1 MEVVQVTNPV
11 APAAAMAATILV
23 VDDSRI
29 NLKAVSRMLEG
40 HFRVLTAESG
50 VAALAIAAQ
59 SPPPDLILL
68 DVMMPEMD
76 GYEVMERLRA
86 RDATRAIPVIFVTAR
101 VTDEDE
107 QHGLSLGAADYIT
120 KPFSPAILLARIRN
134 HLQLKRAQDAL
145 RDHNAN
151 LEASV
156 TERTAALRAVLDSA
170 DQLIA
175 MISPEGAIL
184 AINRIG
190 AEQFQ
195 ATPARLSGRNL
206 FDLLPP
212 EFGIPVSDQIAEVI
226 RTDHTSEVDA
236 AWDDRIFHVTVYPV
250 PGLPLRVVV
259 YASDVT
265 DGVAA
270 EADLRKEREQLA
282 TSLAHQRELNRK
294 LEEAQN
300 QLLQSEKMAS
310 LGQLAAGVAHELNNP
325 IGFVRSNVSTLEG
338 YLGGI
343 FEIIAAYDEHAA
355 AALSPEA
362 AAALVDLK
370 RKKDFDFLR
379 EDIFQLLAESK
390 DGLFRVQEIVQNLK
404 DFSRVGEA
412 GWGWADIHACID
424 STLNIIWNELKYK
437 CTVVK
442 HYDPT
447 LPQVCC
453 IASQLNQVFMNLL
466 VNAGHAIVD
475 KGEITIATRHGPD
488 GVAQIVISDT
498 GVGIPDENLPH
509 LFEPFFTT
517 KPVGKGT
524 GLGLSIA
531 YGIIGRHHGSID
543 VHSVVG
549 QGTTFT
555 VNLPISRVEEGSAEA
570 APLTAVH

>member
-1 MEVVQVTNPV
+1 MEVVQTKNPMSPPD
-11 APAAAMAATILV
+11 ALAATILV

-29 NLKAVSRMLEG
+29 NLKAVSRMLVG

-50 VAALAIAAQ
+50 PAALNIAAGT
-59 SPPPDLILL
+59 PRPDLILL

-86 RDATRAIPVIFVTAR
+86 DDATRAIPVIFVTAR

-175 MISPEGAIL
+175 MISPEGGIL

-190 AEQFQ
+190 AEQFR
-195 ATPARLSGRNL
+195 ATPAKLSGRNL

-226 RTDHTSEVDA
+226 RTDRTGEVDA
-236 AWDDRIFHVTVYPV
+236 AWEDRIFHVTVYPV

-265 DGVAA
+265 DKVAA

-282 TSLAHQRELNRK
+282 ASLAHQRELNRK

-338 YLGGI
+338 YLDSL

-355 AALSPEA
+355 GALAGGRRGPRRIQAEEG
-362 AAALVDLK
+362 
-370 RKKDFDFLR
+370 LR
-379 EDIFQLLAESK
+379 
-390 DGLFRVQEIVQNLK
+390 
-404 DFSRVGEA
+404 
-412 GWGWADIHACID
+412 
-424 STLNIIWNELKYK
+424 
-437 CTVVK
+437 
-442 HYDPT
+442 
-447 LPQVCC
+447 LPQ
-453 IASQLNQVFMNLL
+453 
-466 VNAGHAIVD
+466 G
-475 KGEITIATRHGPD
+475 RH
-488 GVAQIVISDT
+488 
-498 GVGIPDENLPH
+498 LPAPGRIQGRS
-509 LFEPFFTT
+509 FPRPGDRAEPEGFL
-517 KPVGKGT
+517 PRGRGRL
-524 GLGLSIA
+524 GLGRPPCVHRLNPQ
-531 YGIIGRHHGSID
+531 HHLERAQVQ
-543 VHSVVG
+543 VHRG
-549 QGTTFT
+549 QALRPDPAPG
-555 VNLPISRVEEGSAEA
+555 VLHRLPAQPG
-570 APLTAVH
+570 VHEPAGQCRPCHRRQG